1 MEVALPGLFASL
13 SVFLNVW
20 EGGASAVSEI
30 IFSPRMMTSP
40 SVRFICFCTPVLFV
54 LVMRYYSVSA
64 RTTFMCL
71 SKARKVPTIMRP
83 S

>member
-1 MEVALPGLFASL
+1 MR
-13 SVFLNVW
+13 
-20 EGGASAVSEI
+20 EI
-30 IFSPRMMTSP
+30 MFSPLTITSP
-40 SVRFICFCTPVLFV
+40 SARLICLCCPVLLV
-54 LVMRYYSVSA
+54 LVMRYSSVSA